1 MALQS
6 EKLGY
11 GAGEKLL
18 IVNADDFG
26 MCRSANAAIEKLLL
40 AGDIS
45 SATVMI
51 PCPWAKQATAFCKNN
66 PQLDIGVHLTF
77 TSEWEGY
84 RWVPIS
90 GRDAVTSLLDE
101 GLFFPKDCETFEKQ
115 ANAEEVRREIYA
127 QIEHAIALGI
137 QPTHL
142 DIHMGS
148 LYGLAT
154 GRDFLETVIEA
165 CTHYG
170 LPLRLPC
177 RMIED
182 ASFPEALLPMAT
194 ARIQLAEERGVQ
206 MIDDLVSLPYAVQ
219 EGDTYMNVRLQMA
232 DLLRNIRPGLT
243 EIIIH
248 PAFVTDELEAIM
260 PYAQKRGM
268 EAKLFRDALIQKT
281 IQEAGI
287 RLISWR
293 DLMESQRNS

>member
-11 GAGEKLL
+11 SAEEKLL

-26 MCRSANAAIEKLLL
+26 MCRSANAAVEKLLL

-45 SATVMI
+45 SATVMM
-51 PCPWAKQATAFCKNN
+51 PCPWAKQAAVFCKNN

-84 RWVPIS
+84 RWGPVS
-90 GRDAVTSLLDE
+90 GRDTASSLLDE
-101 GLFFPKDCETFEKQ
+101 EKYFPRDCQSFEKQ
-115 ANAEEVRREIYA
+115 ADAEEVHREIYA
-127 QIEHAIALGI
+127 QIEYAISLGI

-154 GRDFLETVIEA
+154 GRDFLETVTEA
-165 CTHYG
+165 CVHYG

-182 ASFPEALLPMAT
+182 PSFPEALLPMAT
-194 ARIQLAEERGVQ
+194 ARIQLAEERGVR
-206 MIDDLVSLPYAVQ
+206 MIDDLVSLPYPLE
-219 EGDTYMNVRLQMA
+219 EGDTYTNVRQQMA
-232 DLLRNIRPGLT
+232 DLLWNIRPGLT
-243 EIIIH
+243 ELIIH
-248 PAFVTDELEAIM
+248 PAFVTDELEAIS
-260 PYAQKRGM
+260 PHAAKRGM
-268 EAKLFRDALIQKT
+268 EAELFQDPLIRQT

-287 RLISWR
+287 RIISWR
-293 DLMESQRNS
+293 DLMDSQRSS

>member
-11 GAGEKLL
+11 GAEEKLL

-26 MCRSANAAIEKLLL
+26 MCRAANAAVEKLLL

-45 SATVMI
+45 SATVMM
-51 PCPWAKQATAFCKNN
+51 PCPWAKQAAAFSKNN

-84 RWVPIS
+84 RWGPVS
-90 GRDAVTSLLDE
+90 GRDTASSLLDE
-101 GLFFPKDCETFEKQ
+101 EKYFPRDCDTFEKQ
-115 ANAEEVRREIYA
+115 ADAEEVRREIYA
-127 QIEHAIALGI
+127 QIEYAITLGV

-165 CTHYG
+165 CVHYG

-182 ASFPEALLPMAT
+182 PSFPEALLPMAT
-194 ARIQLAEERGVQ
+194 ARIQFAEERGVR
-206 MIDDLVSLPYAVQ
+206 MIDDLVSLPYPME
-219 EGDTYMNVRLQMA
+219 EGDTYVKVRQQMVE
-232 DLLRNIRPGLT
+232 LLRGIRPGLT

-248 PAFVTDELEAIM
+248 PAFVTDELEAIN
-260 PYAQKRGM
+260 PHAEKRGM
-268 EAKLFRDALIQKT
+268 EAELFQDPLIQQT

-287 RLISWR
+287 RMISWR
-293 DLMESQRNS
+293 DLMDSQRSS